1 MLVVVVEDPLK
12 GYGGGI
18 GQAVDE
24 PVDRDPYV
32 LSLSADEAFCVDDV
46 LRDRP
51 IVVVDSGEQLR
62 DLERVGPTAPS
73 PPSERRITT
82 VRPKRMS
89 DLKLS
94 RGKHQGTP
102 GAPWPA
108 WSRSA
113 VINGGGVT
121 RDDVERA
128 DDMFS

>member
-32 LSLSADEAFCVDDV
+32 LSLPANEAFYADDV

-62 DLERVGPTAPS
+62 DLKRVGPATPS
-73 PPSERRITT
+73 PPSEWCVTT
-82 VRPKRMS
+82 VRPKRMP

-94 RGKHQGTP
+94 RGK
-102 GAPWPA
+102 AP
-108 WSRSA
+108 
-113 VINGGGVT
+113 
-121 RDDVERA
+121 RDTWRTLTCLVEVCGDEWGWCNLR
-128 DDMFS
+128 

>member
-24 PVDRDPYV
+24 PVDRDAYV
-32 LSLSADEAFCVDDV
+32 LSLSANEAFCADDV

-51 IVVVDSGEQLR
+51 VVVVDSGEQLR

-73 PPSERRITT
+73 PPSKWRVTT
-82 VRPKRMS
+82 VRPKRMP

-94 RGKHQGTP
+94 RGETP
-102 GAPWPA
+102 RDTWRTLTGLVEVGGDERRWCN
-108 WSRSA
+108 SR
-113 VINGGGVT
+113 
-121 RDDVERA
+121 RC
-128 DDMFS
+128 